1 MRPSFAL
8 LLVLLAGDV
17 PAQAPASADPD
28 LAGGV
33 QNVKEGR
40 LEVGVQA
47 LDAYLRR
54 TAGQPGRARE
64 RAQACVY
71 LGVAYLGLN
80 QEPAARAEFAQ
91 ALAQSPELTLN
102 PGEFAPQV
110 VRVFEMARRESLVS
124 ATAPPR
130 AARGGSH
137 TTPILIG
144 AGLALAGGA
153 VAIVEHNRHGPSPNL
168 PPTASFTISPAGLA
182 IAGVTVMAFVATASD
197 PDHDPLTYAWD
208 FGDGATASS
217 STPTHVY
224 RSEGSFP
231 VALTVADNRG
241 ASVAVTGVVT
251 ARGLSG
257 RWLLSQGGGL
267 FYERGYDIVQNGSVL
282 GGRPFSV
289 PDKGCLG
296 DLTGLVADPRTLRF
310 QFVGCD
316 NLLVVVSGTV
326 APDLASVTGTYTHPS
341 GPPLPMTLT
350 RQ

>member
-1 MRPSFAL
+1 MRPLLAL
-8 LLVLLAGDV
+8 FLVLFAGDA

-33 QNVKEGR
+33 QKVKEGR
-40 LEVGVQA
+40 LEAGVQA

-54 TAGQPGRARE
+54 TAGLPGRAQE
-64 RAQACVY
+64 RAQAFVY
-71 LGVAYLGLN
+71 LGVAYAGLN

-91 ALAQSPELTLN
+91 ALVQSPDLTLN
-102 PGEFAPQV
+102 PGEFSPHV
-110 VRVFEMARRESLVS
+110 VRLFEMARRESLVS
-124 ATAPPR
+124 STVPPR
-130 AARGGSH
+130 GGGGGSH
-137 TTPILIG
+137 TTPVLIG

-153 VAIVEHNRHGPSPNL
+153 VAIVEHNKHRSSPNL
-168 PPTASFTISPAGLA
+168 PPSASFTISPSGQA
-182 IAGVTVMAFVATASD
+182 IAGVTVVAFTATASD
-197 PDHDPLTYAWD
+197 PDHDPLTYTWD
-208 FGDGATASS
+208 FGDGVTASG

-231 VALTVADNRG
+231 VALTVVDNRG
-241 ASVAVTGVVT
+241 ASVAVTGVVA

-257 RWLLSQGGGL
+257 RWLLAQGGGL
-267 FYERGYDIVQNGSVL
+267 FYERGYDIVQNGAVL

-316 NLLVVVSGTV
+316 NQLVVLSGTV
-326 APDLASVTGTYTHPS
+326 APDLVSVTGTYTHPS
-341 GPPLPMTLT
+341 GPPLPMSLT

>member
-1 MRPSFAL
+1 MRPLLAL
-8 LLVLLAGDV
+8 FLVLLAGDA

-33 QNVKEGR
+33 QKVKEGR
-40 LEVGVQA
+40 LQAGVQA

-54 TAGQPGRARE
+54 TAGLPGRAQE
-64 RAQACVY
+64 RTQAFVY
-71 LGVAYLGLN
+71 LGVAYVGLN

-91 ALAQSPELTLN
+91 ALVQSPDLTLS
-102 PGEFAPQV
+102 PGEFPPHV
-110 VRVFEMARRESLVS
+110 VRVFEMARSESLVN

-130 AARGGSH
+130 QGSGGSH
-137 TTPILIG
+137 ATPILIG

-153 VAIVEHNRHGPSPNL
+153 VAIVEHNKHASSPNL
-168 PPTASFTISPAGLA
+168 PPTASFTISPAGQA
-182 IAGVTVMAFVATASD
+182 IAGVTVVAFAATASD
-197 PDHDPLTYAWD
+197 PDHDPLTYTWD
-208 FGDGATASS
+208 FGDGVTASS

-224 RSEGSFP
+224 RSEGTFP

-241 ASVAVTGVVT
+241 ASVAVTGVVA
-251 ARGLSG
+251 ARALSG
-257 RWLLSQGGGL
+257 RWLLAQGGGF
-267 FYERGYDIVQNGSVL
+267 FYERGYDIVQSGAVL

-296 DLTGLVADPRTLRF
+296 DLTGLVTDARTVRF

-316 NLLVVVSGTV
+316 NQLVVVSGTV
-326 APDLASVTGTYTHPS
+326 APDLVSVTGTYTHPS
-341 GPPLPMTLT
+341 GPLLPMSLT

>member
-1 MRPSFAL
+1 MRRLLAL
-8 LLVLLAGDV
+8 FLVLLASEV

-33 QNVKEGR
+33 QKVKEGR
-40 LEVGVQA
+40 LEAGVQA

-54 TAGQPGRARE
+54 TAGQPGLARE
-64 RAQACVY
+64 RAQAYVY
-71 LGVAYLGLN
+71 LGVSYLGLN
-80 QEPAARAEFAQ
+80 QEPAAKAEFAQ
-91 ALAQSPELTLN
+91 ALAQSPDLSLN
-102 PGEFAPQV
+102 PGEFPPNV
-110 VRVFEMARRESLVS
+110 VRVFEMARRESLFR

-130 AARGGSH
+130 ASSGGSH
-137 TTPILIG
+137 TTPLLIG

-153 VAIVEHNRHGPSPNL
+153 VAIVEHNKHGASPNL
-168 PPTASFTISPAGLA
+168 PPTASFTISPAGQA

-197 PDHDPLTYAWD
+197 PDHDPLTYTWD
-208 FGDGATASS
+208 FGDGVTASN
-217 STPTHVY
+217 STPTHIY
-224 RSEGSFP
+224 RSEGTFP

-241 ASVAVTGVVT
+241 ASVAATGVVA

-267 FYERGYDIVQNGSVL
+267 FYERGYDIVQNGSQL
-282 GGRPFSV
+282 AGRPFSV

-296 DLTGLVADPRTLRF
+296 DLTGLVTDPRTLTF

-326 APDLASVTGTYTHPS
+326 APDLISVTGTYTHPS
-341 GPPLPMTLT
+341 GPPLPMSLT